1 MHQMSSTKV
10 ILGMGFRRW
19 IRGWEEGWGGG
30 VGMTGGRGRE
40 REGREGG
47 GKAESRDP
55 VPNLNS
61 TTPQINGDASPSPPE
76 PAVPQPTARQYPPV
90 NAAQPDTII
99 NNNSVIIANAAGA
112 ALPHHPYSTT
122 TTTTTT
128 TTTSASNNTL
138 NISSNVIQSNP
149 AHHAR
154 LGSQGLG
161 GQPRPVQELP
171 PPPQELIHQDP
182 ALIEKERKNE
192 RERERERL
200 IQRDHSLDRGD
211 NRGSSF
217 SKGPGWNSNSS
228 HIGPPNPGSRGTP
241 NQRSSNLQPYPTP
254 QYPQQH
260 SSQPKGP
267 PPPHSNPHMF
277 SSPLLP
283 PPPPLTSS
291 TPLSGGPN
299 PATQPPP
306 HYPEQP
312 STHYPPESAPQPQPA
327 APPAQPPPTPTPQ
340 QQQQQQQ
347 HQQELLRQEL
357 NNRFLASHNP
367 SMSVGPPPYLRQET
381 HMHQHMHQHQ
391 HTHQHSFLPPSAAA
405 APPSLVSSPAAPHV
419 VRDAERLRQQAI
431 RVRINFQVKRSFSF
445 SINLA
450 LQSVSLCFMLLF

>member
-40 REGREGG
+40 REGRAGG

-228 HIGPPNPGSRGTP
+228 HIGPPNPGSLRYT

-254 QYPQQH
+254 NTH
-260 SSQPKGP
+260 SSTVA
-267 PPPHSNPHMF
+267 
-277 SSPLLP
+277 SPRAL
-283 PPPPLTSS
+283 
-291 TPLSGGPN
+291 
-299 PATQPPP
+299 
-306 HYPEQP
+306 HP
-312 STHYPPESAPQPQPA
+312 S
-327 APPAQPPPTPTPQ
+327 
-340 QQQQQQQ
+340 
-347 HQQELLRQEL
+347 
-357 NNRFLASHNP
+357 F
-367 SMSVGPPPYLRQET
+367 
-381 HMHQHMHQHQ
+381 
-391 HTHQHSFLPPSAAA
+391 
-405 APPSLVSSPAAPHV
+405 
-419 VRDAERLRQQAI
+419 
-431 RVRINFQVKRSFSF
+431 
-445 SINLA
+445 
-450 LQSVSLCFMLLF
+450 